1 MAGDPHTKDIE
12 NTQSAGNYK
21 YDEIGN
27 LIQETDETNMTI
39 NWDAYGKVKDN
50 NRWLI
55 QPIRQ
60 QRDSIHY
67 TYDAGGNRVRKFFR
81 KSIAFGGGI
90 WDTEIFY
97 MYDAEGRVVAI
108 YEKECDRNEPGEI
121 DSDFDGVPDGI
132 DNCGTAWVPVFNPDQ
147 RDTDGDGQGD
157 ACDPDIDG
165 DGLPN
170 RIDPCPYDP
179 KNSCP
184 PNDPD
189 SEGVPTRRDNCPGVF
204 NPSQT
209 DTDMDGLGDACN
221 PDIDNDADCAP
232 SIREEWVPA
241 PAPNLCFR
249 IAVREV
255 EARPMADAQT
265 LARYLSVGLGR
276 ISADPETLERPKDAM
291 VDLARRS
298 RRNDIRKDMVPRQK
312 SGRRV
317 GPAYASRLIEYVRDH
332 WQPDVAAERSESL
345 QRAIHS
351 LQWLVDPAGHKAVS
365 FQPYS
370 GGTGESN

>member
-1 MAGDPHTKDIE
+1 M
-12 NTQSAGNYK
+12 S
-21 YDEIGN
+21 
-27 LIQETDETNMTI
+27 M
-39 NWDAYGKVKDN
+39 NWDAYGKVKSVN
-50 NRWLI
+50 YRL
-55 QPIRQ
+55 PIYPWR
-60 QRDSIHY
+60 IEY
-67 TYDAGGNRVRKFFR
+67 TYDASGNRVKKRVLVGQTVGW
-81 KSIAFGGGI
+81 SESS
-90 WDTEIFY
+90 TTFY
-97 MYDAEGRVVAI
+97 TYDAEGRVVAI
-108 YEKECDRNEPGEI
+108 YEKTCVSGTPVAI

-132 DNCGTAWVPVFNPDQ
+132 DNCGTVWVPVFNPDQ
-147 RDTDGDGQGD
+147 GDTDGDGQGD

-165 DGLPN
+165 DGLLN
-170 RIDPCPYDP
+170 GTDPCPYDP

-209 DTDMDGLGDACN
+209 DTDMDGLGDACD

-265 LARYLSVGLGR
+265 LAGYLNVGLGR
-276 ISADPETLERPKDAM
+276 IPADPETLERPKDAM